1 MRYTIL
7 PSTDPHKALH
17 IRDDEDFLELLRNCV
32 GDDAATY
39 YESRVKALV
48 KDWYELNKLVN
59 KSRSSKLKDDVGN
72 FIADVISE
80 QDWNA

>member
-7 PSTDPHKALH
+7 PSTEPQKALD
-17 IRDDEDFLELLRNCV
+17 IRCDEDFVELLRNRI
-32 GDDAATY
+32 GDDAAAY
-39 YESRVKALV
+39 YEARVKALV

-59 KSRSSKLKDDVGN
+59 KSRSSKLKDDAGK
-72 FIADVISE
+72 FIADVIAE